1 VGKLFILL
9 FFILQSLI
17 SPYLKAGNDIN
28 QPNLMGNCEGVGLG
42 RALESNLVIFDSLEG
57 VDKFVHDSVP
67 RWAEVSIHESSKA
80 TIERFF
86 KGKVNIETF
95 RHARDFFVE
104 SLHVRLMAKAN
115 EYSAI
120 DNDCEMEI
128 ASIIDAMS
136 KNKIYNLFNNNFHN
150 VFVEYDL
157 PLKIAST
164 NNYIEILMLI
174 SLPTVESGSGIC
186 KVYKQKGV
194 KSTVEVTICN

>member
-17 SPYLKAGNDIN
+17 SPYLKAGHDIN

-67 RWAEVSIHESSKA
+67 RWAEVSIH
-80 TIERFF
+80 
-86 KGKVNIETF
+86 
-95 RHARDFFVE
+95 DFFVE
-104 SLHVRLMAKAN
+104 SLHVRLMEKAN